1 MAGRGEY
8 AVRVSGVAEVLAAL
22 KATDRA
28 AYRNFTAELRA
39 IAGDVAKDAELLF
52 DDKVP
57 IGAQG
62 DPPTATQFKPRTRT
76 AGGLVY
82 VEQARRKVTGKRPDY
97 GAKQMRNALL
107 PAAAKAQADIGPR
120 VELAVAAAIFEN
132 GLGVGDDGMA
142 FGGFA

>member
-1 MAGRGEY
+1 MARGEF
-8 AVRVSGVAEVLAAL
+8 AVSVSGVAEVMAAL
-22 KATDRA
+22 RATDRA
-28 AYRNFTAELRA
+28 AYRNFTAELRN
-39 IAGDVAKDAELLF
+39 IAAEVAKNAETLF

-62 DPPTATQFKPRTRT
+62 DPPTATQFRPRTRT

-97 GAKQMRNALL
+97 GAKQMRDALL
-107 PAAAKAQADIGPR
+107 PAAGQAQAEIGPR

-132 GLGVGDDGMA
+132 GLGVGSDGMA
-142 FGGFA
+142 YGGFS